1 MNVRQDNTLR
11 NYAERSSS
19 VDLSLLL
26 IVMTDLSPVNATF
39 TRTARANQNR
49 GARKMVMI
57 GRNQPTCFV
66 PIFPAKRDLGGVSF
80 KGSMEPNEEVR
91 FHQHPQKRLRPARPH
106 RLPPDTYNC

>member
-66 PIFPAKRDLGGVSF
+66 PIFPAKRDLGGVF
-80 KGSMEPNEEVR
+80 TGFDETKEEVR
-91 FHQHPQKRLRPARPH
+91 VSSGLFPA
-106 RLPPDTYNC
+106 LAPPYARIRCP

>member
-66 PIFPAKRDLGGVSF
+66 PIFPAKHDPGGVRF
-80 KGSMEPNEEVR
+80 KGTMGPNEEVR
-91 FHQHPQKRLRPARPH
+91 VPSTLAG
-106 RLPPDTYNC
+106 